1 MILLSAIKYYVLSST
16 DQHVQL
22 DIGDAQIEN
31 NSSKKLIGVTNDAK
45 LSFEKYNGQFYEKA
59 RAMLKALATVHP
71 FMNIDKKK
79 AFFTVQFSYCHY
91 FGCFIVKS

>member
-31 NSSKKLIGVTNDAK
+31 NSSKKLIGVTIDAK
-45 LSFEKYNGQFYEKA
+45 LSF
-59 RAMLKALATVHP
+59 
-71 FMNIDKKK
+71 
-79 AFFTVQFSYCHY
+79 
-91 FGCFIVKS
+91 